1 MTDATMPAP
10 LDPSGGVRRNQTLT
24 QAAHELRTPLAGI
37 IGFTELLLK
46 RDFDPAEARELLEIV
61 HAQAERMS
69 VLVGQVFDLARIES
83 GGRAALHL
91 APTPVEGLLV
101 QALAGAA
108 ALDPHGRIALAPA
121 PDLPPVS
128 ADAPRLAL
136 ALINALDNSLRYST
150 PGTPVLVSAC
160 AAPQADGA
168 AVLLEIRD
176 AGPGM
181 TSDEQ
186 QRLFEPFWRGQR
198 QDAGAGLGM
207 AIFKEI
213 MDAHGASVELVSAPE
228 AGTVLRIRL
237 PAAGAAD
244 A

>member
-1 MTDATMPAP
+1 MPAP
-10 LDPSGGVRRNQTLT
+10 LEPSGGARRHQTFT
-24 QAAHELRTPLAGI
+24 QAAHELRTPLASI
-37 IGFTELLLK
+37 TGFTELLLK
-46 RDFDPAEARELLEIV
+46 REFDPAEARELLEII
-61 HAQAERMS
+61 HAQAQRMS

-83 GGRAALHL
+83 GGRAALRL

-101 QALAGAA
+101 QALAGVA
-108 ALDPHGRIALAPA
+108 ALDPGGRVALELAPG
-121 PDLPPVS
+121 LPPVA
-128 ADAPRLAL
+128 ADAPRLAQ
-136 ALINALDNSLRYST
+136 ALVNALDNSLRYST
-150 PGTPVLVSAC
+150 PGTPVLARAY
-160 AAPQADGA
+160 AAPQADSP

-181 TSDEQ
+181 TMEEQ

-198 QDAGAGLGM
+198 QGAGGTGLGM

-213 MDAHGASVELVSAPE
+213 MDAHGAAVALVSAPG
-228 AGTVLRIRL
+228 AGTVLTMRL